1 MTRTIVTSATK
12 EHIIGFDQPF
22 TIIGERLNPTNRT
35 KFLEELAAGDYSR
48 VEKDTLAQ
56 VAAGAHML
64 DVNAGIP
71 PHMGSEPEILVD
83 MIKLV
88 QSLTDLPLAIDS
100 SVIDALEA
108 GLGVYQGRALVNS
121 VTGEDES
128 LERVL
133 PLVKKYDA
141 AVVAISNDETGISK
155 DPEVRYQVAK
165 KIVERAE
172 DHGIPRSQ
180 VVVDP
185 LVMPLGAHE
194 EGMVQTY
201 TVQAFEI
208 VKKMREDLKVNTTCG
223 LSNVSFGLPN
233 RHAMNA
239 FFMCA
244 AQGFGMTS
252 AIMNPLMPL
261 GERKILAHLEA
272 TAPELVPHFP
282 KYNTE
287 VTAALATDAM
297 LGVDPMCQTWMA
309 KFRTPPAAGEGR
321 GGRSGG
327 RRRRG

>member
-1 MTRTIVTSATK
+1 MVHTVVSSATR
-12 EHIIGFDQPF
+12 EHIIGFDRPF
-22 TIIGERLNPTNRT
+22 TIIGERLNPTNRSR
-35 KFLEELAAGDYSR
+35 FIEELAAKDYTR

-83 MIKLV
+83 MIQLV

-108 GLGVYQGRALVNS
+108 GLTAYQGRPLVNS
-121 VTGEDES
+121 VTGEEES
-128 LERVL
+128 LARVL

-155 DPEVRYQVAK
+155 DPEVRYAVAK

-172 DHGIPRSQ
+172 DLGIPRSQ

-194 EGMVQTY
+194 QGMTQTY
-201 TVQAFEI
+201 AVQAFEI
-208 VKKMREDLKVNTTCG
+208 IKKMREDLKVNTTCG

-233 RHAMNA
+233 RQAMNS
-239 FFMCA
+239 FFICA
-244 AQGFGMTS
+244 AQAVGMTS
-252 AIMNPLMPL
+252 AIMNPLMPV

-282 KYNTE
+282 KYNLE
-287 VTAALATDAM
+287 VTAALASDA
-297 LGVDPMCQTWMA
+297 LVGVDPMCQTWMA
-309 KFRTPPAAGEGR
+309 RFRSPAV
-321 GGRSGG
+321 GGRAN
-327 RRRRG
+327 RRRRGTPS

>member
-1 MTRTIVTSATK
+1 MVQTIVTSATK
-12 EHIIGFDQPF
+12 EHIIGFDRPF
-22 TIIGERLNPTNRT
+22 TIIGERLNPTNRN
-35 KFLEELAAGDYSR
+35 KFIEELAAKDYSR
-48 VEKDTLAQ
+48 VEKDTLSQ

-71 PHMGSEPEILVD
+71 PHMGSEPDILVD
-83 MIKLV
+83 MIRLV

-108 GLGVYQGRALVNS
+108 GLAVYQGRPLVNS
-121 VTGEDES
+121 VTGEEES

-155 DPEVRYQVAK
+155 DPEVRYAVAK

-185 LVMPLGAHE
+185 LVMPLGADE
-194 EGMVQTY
+194 EGMTQTY

-244 AQGFGMTS
+244 AQAVGMTS

-272 TAPELVPHFP
+272 TAPELIPHFP

-297 LGVDPMCQTWMA
+297 LGVDPICQTWMA
-309 KFRTPPAAGEGR
+309 RFRTPPPAGTGH
-321 GGRSGG
+321 GG

>member
-1 MTRTIVTSATK
+1 MVQTIVSSATR
-12 EHIIGFDQPF
+12 EHIIGFDRPF
-22 TIIGERLNPTNRT
+22 TIIGERLNPTNRSR
-35 KFLEELAAGDYSR
+35 FIEELAAKDYTR

-83 MIKLV
+83 MIQLV

-108 GLGVYQGRALVNS
+108 GLSAYQGRPLVNS
-121 VTGEDES
+121 VTGEEES
-128 LERVL
+128 LARVL

-155 DPEVRYQVAK
+155 DPEVRYAVAK

-172 DHGIPRSQ
+172 DLGIPRSQ

-194 EGMVQTY
+194 QGMTQTY
-201 TVQAFEI
+201 AVQAFEI
-208 VKKMREDLKVNTTCG
+208 IKKMREDLKVNTTCG

-233 RHAMNA
+233 RQAMNS
-239 FFMCA
+239 FFICA
-244 AQGFGMTS
+244 AQAVGMTS
-252 AIMNPLMPL
+252 AIMNPLMPVS
-261 GERKILAHLEA
+261 ERKILAHLEA

-282 KYNTE
+282 KYNLE
-287 VTAALATDAM
+287 VTAALASDA
-297 LGVDPMCQTWMA
+297 LVGVDPMCQTWMA
-309 KFRTPPAAGEGR
+309 RFRSPAAGGR
-321 GGRSGG
+321 AN
-327 RRRRG
+327 RRRRGTPS

>member
-1 MTRTIVTSATK
+1 MVQTIVTSANK

-22 TIIGERLNPTNRT
+22 TIIGERLNPTNRN
-35 KFLEELAAGDYSR
+35 KFLEELAAKDYSR
-48 VEKDTLAQ
+48 VEKDALAQ

-108 GLGVYQGRALVNS
+108 GLAVYQGRPLVNS
-121 VTGEDES
+121 VTGEEES

-155 DPEVRYQVAK
+155 DPEVRYMVAK

-172 DHGIPRSQ
+172 DYGIPRSQ

-194 EGMVQTY
+194 EGMTQTY

-208 VKKMREDLKVNTTCG
+208 VKKMREDLRVNTTCG

-233 RHAMNA
+233 RHAMNG

-244 AQGFGMTS
+244 AQAVGMTS
-252 AIMNPLMPL
+252 AIMNPLMPI

-282 KYNTE
+282 KYNLE

-309 KFRTPPAAGEGR
+309 RFRTPAPAGEGR
-321 GGRSGG
+321 GGRGG
-327 RRRRG
+327 RRRRA